1 MDMTC
6 RGFKFEEGK
15 TYEEEKAEM
24 CNSGFHA
31 CEDAI
36 DCLAY
41 YTPNASVYHEVEM
54 EEVSAEI
61 DNDSKRVAKRITIG
75 AKLSLSQLIKA
86 SIDFR
91 FSKVK
96 FEKGATGYRGAAS
109 ATDDSGAAS
118 ATGFRGTASATGDSG
133 AASATGD
140 GGAAIA
146 TGDSGAASATGF
158 RGAASATG
166 YRGAAIA
173 TGYRGAASAMGDG
186 GAAIATGYRGAAS
199 AMGDRGAA
207 SATGFRGAA
216 SATGDSGAASAT
228 GDSGAASAMGD
239 RGSASATGKDSIAL
253 AGGKDCRAMGALG
266 CWLVL
271 VERGEWDGEKHPIV
285 EIKTIKVDG
294 KEILPN
300 HWYSLRNGAII
311 DVTEE
316 YD

>member
-1 MDMTC
+1 MKAYKGFNTDMTC

-15 TYEEEKAEM
+15 TYEEENAEM

-41 YTPNASVYHEVEM
+41 YTPNSSVYHEVEM
-54 EEVSAEI
+54 EEVSAKI

-96 FEKGATGYRGAAS
+96 FEKGATG
-109 ATDDSGAAS
+109 
-118 ATGFRGTASATGDSG
+118 DSG

-140 GGAAIA
+140 
-146 TGDSGAASATGF
+146 
-158 RGAASATG
+158 
-166 YRGAAIA
+166 
-173 TGYRGAASAMGDG
+173 
-186 GAAIATGYRGAAS
+186 
-199 AMGDRGAA
+199 
-207 SATGFRGAA
+207 RGAA

-228 GDSGAASAMGD
+228 GYRGAASATGYGGAASATGDRGAASATGDRGAASATGYSGAASATGYRGAASATGDRGAASATGDRGAASATGDSGAASATGYSGVASATGD
-239 RGSASATGKDSIAL
+239 SGAASATGKDSIAL

-271 VERGEWDGEKHPIV
+271 AERGEWDGKKYPII